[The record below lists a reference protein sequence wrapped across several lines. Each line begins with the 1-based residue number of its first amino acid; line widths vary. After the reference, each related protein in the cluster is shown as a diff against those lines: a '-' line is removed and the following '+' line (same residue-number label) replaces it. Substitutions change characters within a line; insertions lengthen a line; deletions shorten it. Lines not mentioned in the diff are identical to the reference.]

1 MGNCLGKGKKGGQVL
16 GTTEQRSSLHQYET
30 SKSQAT
36 RRTGNSSEAPG
47 PGRPVGEGNP
57 TAEDPRAAAAQ
68 AAENSSGGELSAK
81 LNQERN
87 KNRTQLLKES
97 SRNRPGSNEE
107 LIYD

>member
-68 AAENSSGGELSAK
+68 AAEVGTNNIFRS
-81 LNQERN
+81 
-87 KNRTQLLKES
+87 
-97 SRNRPGSNEE
+97 
-107 LIYD
+107 LINHCRRG